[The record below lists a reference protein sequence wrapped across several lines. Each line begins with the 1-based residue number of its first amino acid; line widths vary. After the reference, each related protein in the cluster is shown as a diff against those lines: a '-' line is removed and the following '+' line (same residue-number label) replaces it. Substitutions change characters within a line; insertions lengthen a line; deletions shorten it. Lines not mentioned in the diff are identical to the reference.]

1 MPSPEFFFAS
11 PSFLAHWDPQTP
23 APIVCISH
31 LTQSPLSLLRLIQE
45 EKETTEQRAE
55 ELESRVSG
63 SGLDSLGRY
72 RSSCSLPPS
81 LTTSTLASPSPPSS
95 GHSTPRLAPPSPAR
109 EGTDKA
115 VSVLKSQLGGMGMM
129 SETAPQQTAT
139 ITSHTS
145 GFQNQPYL
153 SLKVPIQRA
162 NWVLEP

>member
-1 MPSPEFFFAS
+1 MPP
-11 PSFLAHWDPQTP
+11 PQTFWP
-23 APIVCISH
+23 TGTLRLPPLLSASV
-31 LTQSPLSLLRLIQE
+31 LSPVSSFPLHVLMIRLIQE

-115 VSVLKSQLGGMGMM
+115 VSVLKSQRGGVGRT
-129 SETAPQQTAT
+129 SEAGLLNTQQ
-139 ITSHTS
+139 
-145 GFQNQPYL
+145 Q
-153 SLKVPIQRA
+153 
-162 NWVLEP
+162 